1 MHNYYFLGIG
11 GIGMSAL
18 ARYLH
23 REGHLVSGYDKTP
36 TPLTEQLQKE
46 GISIYFDEAAAAI
59 PEAFTHP
66 EKTLVIRTPAVP
78 MEHKG
83 YCWFRDKG
91 FTILKRAALLGSIVN
106 DLRPL
111 CVAGTH
117 GKTTTSSLLA
127 WLLHASDVPMAAF
140 LGGIPANFKT
150 NYMADEDP
158 EFAVVEADE
167 FDRSFMHLRPYMA
180 ILTAVDPDHLD
191 IYGTGEELQRTYQEF
206 AQLVHPNGMLVM
218 RHGLPITPVGK
229 VVTYGIEKGDVQAR
243 EIQPREGGF
252 AFQLWNHHEHL
263 GEWFMPLP
271 GAHNVEN
278 ALAAITVAR
287 ACGASLE
294 ALKMALKGFTGVAR
308 RMEKV
313 AAKKDLV
320 YYDDYAHHPAELTA
334 AITALRTLYPDRTLT
349 GIFQPHLFSRT
360 QDFAEGF
367 AASLSLL
374 DHVVLMNIYPAREK
388 PIPGVTSAMLLEKIK
403 GPKTKILADTQTI
416 LEDMLPK
423 TTGVLVTLGAGD
435 IDRLVPAIRS
445 WIQHQQ
451 A

>member
-1 MHNYYFLGIG
+1 MHNHYFLGIG

-23 REGHLVSGYDKTP
+23 REGHVVAGYDKTP

-46 GISIYFDEAAAAI
+46 GIPIYFDDAAEVI
-59 PEAFTHP
+59 PEAFTQADQ
-66 EKTLVIRTPAVP
+66 TLVIRTPAVP
-78 MEHKG
+78 MEHRG
-83 YCWFRDKG
+83 FTWFRDKG

-106 DLRPL
+106 ELRPL

-127 WLLHASDVPMAAF
+127 WLLHASSVPMAAF

-150 NYMADEDP
+150 NYIGDEDP

-180 ILTAVDPDHLD
+180 ILTAVDADHLD
-191 IYGTGEELQRTYQEF
+191 IYGTEEELLKTYREF
-206 AQLVHPNGMLVM
+206 AQLVHPNGLLVM
-218 RHGLPITPVGK
+218 RHGLPIRPAGK
-229 VVTYGIEKGDVQAR
+229 VLTYGIEQGDVQAR
-243 EIQPREGGF
+243 NVRTQDGGF
-252 AFQLWNHHEHL
+252 SFELWNHTENT
-263 GEWFMPLP
+263 GKWFMPLP

-278 ALAAITVAR
+278 ALAAITVAK
-287 ACGASLE
+287 ACGASID
-294 ALKMALKGFTGVAR
+294 ALKVALSEFAGVAR

-313 AAKKDLV
+313 ASASHLV

-334 AITALRTLYPDRTLT
+334 AITALKTLYPDQPIT

-360 QDFAEGF
+360 QDFADGF

-374 DHVVLMNIYPAREK
+374 DHVVLMDIYPAREK
-388 PIPGVTSAMLLEKIK
+388 PIPGVTSEMLLEKIK
-403 GPKTKILADTQTI
+403 GPKTQIRASATAI
-416 LEDMLPK
+416 IENVLPK
-423 TTGVLVTLGAGD
+423 TQGVLVTLGAGD
-435 IDRLVPAIRS
+435 IDRLVPTIRR
-445 WIQHQQ
+445 WIQDHQP
-451 A
+451 